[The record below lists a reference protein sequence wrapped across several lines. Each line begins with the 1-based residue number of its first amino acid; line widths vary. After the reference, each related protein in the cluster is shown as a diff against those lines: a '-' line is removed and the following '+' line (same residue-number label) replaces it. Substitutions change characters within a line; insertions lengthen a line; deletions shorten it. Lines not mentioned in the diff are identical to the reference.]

1 MRCAGKFQAR
11 SARNA
16 EREALPQAKFGRG
29 ERAALPHVCCAEEFQ
44 ARSAEQTRG
53 ARSAPT
59 GEIWTWGARSAPAC
73 VLCGIISLIS
83 GAKRRTRG
91 ARRAPTG
98 EIWTWGGFRFTM
110 SQVHPGVCFTA
121 NIYRKTRK
129 RNKPK
134 NSKCI
139 LAKFHKLRIIYINIQ
154 KYVCGFIITDPAHG
168 GCFNTTTP
176 VASLLSFV
184 E

>member
-1 MRCAGKFQAR
+1 MYTIFTGRCNTLKCRFHGPDNGTKPGGERHRREAPSQAKFGYGEREALPQVRCAGKFQAR

-73 VLCGIISLIS
+73 VLCGRISLIS

-98 EIWTWGGFRFTM
+98 EIWTWGARL
-110 SQVHPGVCFTA
+110 
-121 NIYRKTRK
+121 
-129 RNKPK
+129 K
-134 NSKCI
+134 NG
-139 LAKFHKLRIIYINIQ
+139 R
-154 KYVCGFIITDPAHG
+154 T
-168 GCFNTTTP
+168 
-176 VASLLSFV
+176 
-184 E
+184 